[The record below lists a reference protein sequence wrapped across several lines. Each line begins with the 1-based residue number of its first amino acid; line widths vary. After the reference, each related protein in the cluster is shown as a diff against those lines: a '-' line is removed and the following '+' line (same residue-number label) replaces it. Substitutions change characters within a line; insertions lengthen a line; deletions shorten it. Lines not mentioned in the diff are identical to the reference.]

1 MIHKINIVDYGIGNL
16 FSVKRALE
24 VCCKK
29 TLVVSG
35 KTQDILSSDLLILPG
50 VGAFGD
56 AIKELQ
62 KKDLIHPIT
71 KHVQNGKPILG
82 ICLGMQL
89 LATSSEE
96 FGSHDGLNFIPGIV
110 ERITNLSVNKEIL
123 KIPYIGWAKQELF
136 SSNNTHKFLKNFQQ
150 KEMYTIHSFQ
160 FKPAEKKNLLA
171 FYNYAGNQITSIVG
185 HENIT
190 GVQFHPEKSGQ
201 VGLDFLNEYIKN
213 IDCI

>member
-29 TLVVSG
+29 NLVVSG
-35 KTQDILSSDLLILPG
+35 ETQDILSSDLLILPG

-56 AIKELQ
+56 ALKELQ

-71 KHVQNGKPILG
+71 EHVLKGKPILG

-89 LATSSEE
+89 LSTSSLE
-96 FGSHDGLNFIPGIV
+96 FGSHNGLNFIPGVV
-110 ERITNLSVNKEIL
+110 ERIANRGVDKEKL
-123 KIPYIGWAKQELF
+123 KIPYIGWAKQEFL
-136 SSNNTHKFLKNFQQ
+136 SSNNTHKFLKNFEH

-160 FKPAEKKNLLA
+160 FKPADKNNLLA
-171 FYNYAGNQITSIVG
+171 FYSYGGNQITSIVG
-185 HENIT
+185 SDNIT
-190 GVQFHPEKSGQ
+190 GVQFHPEKSGK
-201 VGLDFLNEYIKN
+201 VGLNFLNEYIKD